1 MPVVTTLSGEIISVD
16 LETRDFEG
24 FRSDVLDSGGLA
36 DTYAPDWTDR
46 SELDLGVALVESFAF
61 MADNLA
67 YYQDRWANEA
77 LFPSAVQRR
86 SIIEHCKLIGYELS
100 PAVSARVEL
109 TFVTSGA
116 GTVPAGT
123 QVLVDT
129 SDGSDP
135 ATFEL
140 AADFV
145 SAGAGTT
152 TGVVAYEGTSLTE
165 VIGSSDGS
173 PDQSFDLSSSPLAL
187 NPDGSSSLEVTVTV
201 GAVDEVWT
209 EVDNFLESGSSD
221 KHFRTQID
229 ENDTVTVIFG
239 DGVNGAIPPSGVNN
253 ISATYRVGGGISGN
267 QIAPN
272 KLTRLVGSFAFVTS
286 VTNPAAPTGGIDRE
300 SIAQAKINAP
310 LSLKALNR
318 AVTHEDYKALA
329 LEVPGVLH
337 AFAYRG
343 AGSYEERVVI
353 AGGGSNPIPAGTWD
367 PYTEVGTDLI
377 GAVGEYLNARKTTP
391 VILYVD
397 PVRVVDVSLITHSFL
412 FSNTRQSDAL
422 RVIEDAITAL
432 FAPENQ
438 ILGQQV
444 PLSRVHEV
452 IEGINGID
460 YVDVIRMQRIPNPRK
475 LPFGSSTDATFGSFV
490 VGADTL
496 SETYTV
502 SFLNATTFEVV
513 GSATGYQ
520 GSGSIG
526 TAFVT
531 TDGTFGFTIS
541 AGAIAPSNTDKWEL
555 VTGPYIGNINPA
567 KDEMVSLYNDTFQN
581 IVYGGI
587 S

>member
-1 MPVVTTLSGEIISVD
+1 MPVVTTLSGETISVD

-24 FRSDVLDSGGLA
+24 FRSDVLDPGGLA

-46 SELDLGVALVESFAF
+46 SELDLGVALTEAFAF

-86 SIIEHCKLIGYELS
+86 SVIEHCKLIGYELS

-109 TFVTSGA
+109 TFVTSAA
-116 GTVPAGT
+116 GTVPART
-123 QVLVDT
+123 KVLVDT

-140 AADFV
+140 VSDFIA
-145 SAGAGTT
+145 AGAGIT
-152 TGVVAYEGTSLTE
+152 TGVLAYEGSSVSE

-173 PDQSFDLSSSPLAL
+173 PDQSYALSSTPLAL

-201 GAVDEVWT
+201 GFVDQVWT

-221 KHFRTQID
+221 QHFRTEID
-229 ENDTVTVIFG
+229 ENDVVTVIFG
-239 DGVNGAIPPSGVNN
+239 DGVNGEIPAGGVDN
-253 ISATYRVGGGISGN
+253 ISAVYRVGGGISGN
-267 QIAPN
+267 QIATN

-286 VTNPAAPTGGIDRE
+286 VTNPAAPTGGINRE
-300 SIAQAKINAP
+300 TISQAKINAP

-318 AVTHEDYKALA
+318 AVTHDDYRALA

-337 AFAYRG
+337 AYAFRG
-343 AGSYEERVVI
+343 VGSYEERVVI
-353 AGGGSNPIPAGTWD
+353 AGGGSDPIPAGTWD
-367 PYTEVGTDLI
+367 PYTETGTDLI

-397 PVRVVDVSLITHSFL
+397 PVRVVDVRLIVNSYLYT
-412 FSNTRQSDAL
+412 NTRQADAL
-422 RVIEDAITAL
+422 RVIEDAIEAL

-438 ILGQQV
+438 VLGQQV

-452 IEGINGID
+452 IEGLNGID
-460 YVDVIRMQRIPNPRK
+460 YVDVVQMQRVPNPRK
-475 LPFGSSTDATFGSFV
+475 LPFGSNTDLVIGDFI
-490 VGADTL
+490 VGPTTL
-496 SETYTV
+496 AETYTL
-502 SFLNATTFEVV
+502 SFLNATDFEII
-513 GSATGYQ
+513 GTASGYQ

-526 TAFVT
+526 SAFT
-531 TDGTFGFTIS
+531 TNDTTLTFTIT
-541 AGAIAPSNTDKWEL
+541 AGAIPPSNTDKWEI
-555 VTGPYIGNINPA
+555 VTGPYVGNINPDN
-567 KDEMVSLYNDTFQN
+567 DEMVSLYNDTFQN
-581 IVYGGI
+581 TVYGGI